1 MSIQP
6 GKQGLYDPQN
16 EHDACGVG
24 LVINIEGTKSHDI
37 IETGLRVLENM
48 RHRGAEGA
56 DNKTGDGA
64 GMMVQIPH
72 EFILLQGIPVPEKGR
87 YGTGLVFLPRDEVR
101 STACLNIIR
110 SMVEAEGLSL
120 MHVRDVPV
128 NSDILGETARETEPA
143 IKQLFITDP
152 HGLGDL
158 QRKLYMIRKKTESA
172 VARTYPDEPRC
183 CYVVSLSASNL
194 IYKGMLSSQQ
204 LRYYYTDLLNPYFT
218 SGIALV
224 HSRFSTNTFPTWDL
238 AQPFRLIGHN
248 GEINTI
254 QGNRSWMQTR
264 ESVLHP
270 EGLGDMADISPIV
283 QPGMSDSASLDNVIE
298 FFVMS
303 GMSLPHALAMLVP
316 ESYNDRNPISEN
328 LKGFYEYHSIWME
341 PWDGPA
347 AILFSDGR
355 YAGGML
361 DRNGLRPAR
370 YLITDRGTMII
381 ASETGVT
388 DIPASQI
395 REKGRLRP
403 GKMLMVDTQEGRILF
418 DEEIK
423 RSLEGGHPY
432 REWLEKNRIV
442 IDDVTSG
449 RKVPW
454 KVDNYLPLLRTFGY
468 TKEDVDRILKPM
480 GSDGA
485 EPLYSMGNDTPL
497 AILSHEPQR
506 LFNYFRQKFAQ
517 VTNPPIDPL
526 REDLVMS
533 IASYIG
539 AVDGNALQPSPQMC
553 KVVKLTSPVLTN
565 WAIDILRNLRY
576 KGFRTHDVQMTYSPA
591 GGGRAL
597 EKGVVKMC
605 LEAEAAVDDG
615 CNYVILTDRGV
626 GAHNAPIPSLLAL
639 SAVHH
644 HLIKKRKR
652 SQIALIVETGEAREI
667 MHIALLFGYGAS
679 AVNPYMAFAILG
691 SLVEKHEIYLDYQTA
706 EKNYVKAVNKG
717 MLKIMSKMGIS
728 TIRSYRGAKLFDA
741 VGLSREL
748 VGRFFE
754 GTASPIGGAGLEE
767 IAAEAAAAHRAGF
780 PQAGNMISPSAVGI
794 DAVSESENTPQAK
807 SRGQEGRSI
816 AAGAGNRAKT
826 LVSGDTCEADS
837 NTSPD
842 GSPDGSCKVNTRKAA
857 GGAEAGEP
865 AGNTAGTTRS
875 SKSAVAARAA
885 DSAAKPTTT
894 AVGDGAAAGR
904 LSGQTAG
911 RTTDAGNESDLDNL
925 GIYGY
930 RRGGEKH
937 AWSPEAIKTLQAATR
952 SGDYA
957 KYREFTTIV
966 EGGEQPAFIRDL
978 FELPSSPI
986 DISEV
991 EPAEN
996 ILRRFSSGA
1005 MSFGSISG
1013 EAHEAIALAMNAVGG
1028 RSNTGEGGEP
1038 ERETDSLD
1046 GISNRSA
1053 VKQVAS
1059 GRFGV
1064 TARYLT
1070 DADEIQIKVAQGA
1083 KPGEGGQLPGYK
1095 VDELIARTRHS
1106 VPGITLISPPP
1117 HHDIYSIE
1125 DLAQLIFDLKNANP
1139 KARISVKLV
1148 SESGVG
1154 TVAAGVA
1161 KAKADVIL
1169 ISGSEGGTGASP
1181 MSSVRHAGLPLE
1193 IGLAEAQQTL
1203 VLNNLRGSVVL
1214 QADGQFKTGRD
1225 IVISAMLGAEE
1236 FGFATSLLIVLGCMM
1251 VRRCHLNT
1259 CPVGVATQDP
1269 ELRKRYKGNYKYLV
1283 NYLRFVAEDV
1293 REHLAAMG
1301 LRSLDELVGRADLLR
1316 QKKIVTDIT
1325 GKRDFGKRDH
1335 TGTEG
1340 IASAK
1345 TSEKTAL
1352 QNDTD
1357 EVLALNGNTTD
1368 AGTDNTSDVPADTA
1382 PTGDI
1387 FLGKA
1392 SSIDLSDL
1400 LHIPEGC
1407 AGHAVRKEGDGL
1419 HPLPAVMDRSITAMA
1434 TPALEKG
1441 LPVMLDFE
1449 IRNTDRSVGAYLSG
1463 RVTEQTGG
1471 KGLADDTLKVSFHGS
1486 AGQSFASFLCK
1497 GITFTL
1503 RGDANDYLAKGLS
1516 GGRVIITPPEGTLF
1530 APENNIIAGNTILYG
1545 ATSGEVY
1552 INGQVGERFCVRNSG
1567 ALAVAEGAGDH
1578 CCEYMTGGVTVILG
1592 RTGRNFAAGMSGGM
1606 AYVWD
1611 PDGEFDFY
1619 CNMEM
1624 VELSLIEDA
1633 IERNYLHGVVSRHYY
1648 HTGSPLAKRML
1659 EDWDAYC
1666 AQFLKVIPIE
1676 YKAIMAARGNDKKK
1690 I

>member
-1 MSIQP
+1 MNIQP

-24 LVINIEGTKSHDI
+24 LVINIEGTKSHEI
-37 IETGLRVLENM
+37 VETGLRVLENM

-87 YGTGLVFLPRDEVR
+87 YGTGIVFLPVDENR
-101 STACLNIIR
+101 QASCLNIIR
-110 SMVEAEGLSL
+110 SAVTGEGLTL

-128 NSDILGETARETEPA
+128 DSTILGQTARETEPA
-143 IKQLFITDP
+143 IKQLFVTDP
-152 HGLGDL
+152 HGLRDL
-158 QRKLYMIRKKTESA
+158 PRKLYVIRKKIESA
-172 VARTYPDEPRC
+172 VAGAYPDDPKC
-183 CYVVSLSASNL
+183 CYVVSLSNSNL
-194 IYKGMLSSQQ
+194 VYKGMLSSQQ
-204 LRYYYTDLLNPYFT
+204 LRYYFTDLLNPYFT

-254 QGNRSWMQTR
+254 KGNRSWMETR
-264 ESVLHP
+264 QSVLHP
-270 EGLGDMADISPIV
+270 DGLGDMEVISPVV

-298 FFVMS
+298 FFMMS

-316 ESYNDRNPISEN
+316 ESYNDRNPIPED

-370 YLITDRGTMII
+370 YLITDSGTMII

-388 DIPASQI
+388 DIPASRI
-395 REKGRLRP
+395 KEKGRLTP
-403 GKMLMVDTQEGRILF
+403 GKMLMVDTLEGRILF

-423 RSLEGGHPY
+423 RSLSGEHPY

-454 KVDNYLPLLRTFGY
+454 KVDKYLPLLKTFGY
-468 TKEDVDRILKPM
+468 TQEEVDRILKPM
-480 GSDGA
+480 GAEGT

-497 AILSHEPQR
+497 AVLSRQPQR

-539 AVDGNALQPSPQMC
+539 AVDGNVLEPSPGMC

-565 WAIDILRNLRY
+565 RAIDILRNLRY
-576 KGFRTHDVQMTYSPA
+576 KGFRTHDIHMIFSPE

-597 EKGVVKMC
+597 EEGVMQLC
-605 LEAEAAVDDG
+605 LQAEEAVDDG
-615 CNYVILTDRGV
+615 CNYIILTDRSV
-626 GAHNAPIPSLLAL
+626 DASHAPIPSLMAL

-644 HLIKKRKR
+644 HLIRKRKR

-679 AVNPYMAFAILG
+679 AVNPYMAFAVLG
-691 SLVEKHEIYLDYQTA
+691 DLVERHGIYLDYATA
-706 EKNYVKAVNKG
+706 EKNYVSAVNKG

-741 VGLSREL
+741 IGLAAPL
-748 VGRFFE
+748 VEKYFE
-754 GTASPIGGAGLEE
+754 GTATPIGGAGIEE
-767 IAAEAAAAHRAGF
+767 LAAEAAAAHRAGF
-780 PQAGNMISPSAVGI
+780 P
-794 DAVSESENTPQAK
+794 ESEILSQKEGSETP
-807 SRGQEGRSI
+807 GRE
-816 AAGAGNRAKT
+816 
-826 LVSGDTCEADS
+826 SG
-837 NTSPD
+837 
-842 GSPDGSCKVNTRKAA
+842 
-857 GGAEAGEP
+857 
-865 AGNTAGTTRS
+865 
-875 SKSAVAARAA
+875 
-885 DSAAKPTTT
+885 
-894 AVGDGAAAGR
+894 
-904 LSGQTAG
+904 
-911 RTTDAGNESDLDNL
+911 LDNP

-937 AWSPEAIKTLQAATR
+937 IWSPDAIKALQAATR
-952 SGDYA
+952 TGNRD
-957 KYREFTTIV
+957 KYWEFTAMV
-966 EGGEQPAFIRDL
+966 EGGGDPAFIRDL
-978 FELPSSPI
+978 FTLPSSPI

-991 EPAEN
+991 EPAES
-996 ILRRFSSGA
+996 ILRRFTSGA

-1013 EAHEAIALAMNAVGG
+1013 PAHEAIALAMNAVGG

-1038 ERETDSLD
+1038 ERDTDGRD

-1059 GRFGV
+1059 ERFGV
-1064 TARYLT
+1064 TAHYLT
-1070 DADEIQIKVAQGA
+1070 DAEEIQIKVAQGA

-1095 VDELIARTRHS
+1095 VDGMIARTRHS
-1106 VPGITLISPPP
+1106 VPGISLISPPP

-1125 DLAQLIFDLKNANP
+1125 DLSQLIFDLKNVNP
-1139 KARISVKLV
+1139 RARISVKLV

-1169 ISGSEGGTGASP
+1169 ISGAEGGTGASP

-1236 FGFATSLLIVLGCMM
+1236 FGFATSLMVVLGCVMD
-1251 VRRCHLNT
+1251 RRCHLNT
-1259 CPVGVATQDP
+1259 CPVGIATQNP
-1269 ELRKRYKGNYKYLV
+1269 ELCKKYKGDYKFLI

-1301 LRSLDELVGRADLLR
+1301 YRSLDQIVGRADLLG
-1316 QKKIVTDIT
+1316 QMEVAVPEGDMTDR
-1325 GKRDFGKRDH
+1325 GPH
-1335 TGTEG
+1335 
-1340 IASAK
+1340 
-1345 TSEKTAL
+1345 EKL
-1352 QNDTD
+1352 YMR
-1357 EVLALNGNTTD
+1357 
-1368 AGTDNTSDVPADTA
+1368 
-1382 PTGDI
+1382 
-1387 FLGKA
+1387 KA
-1392 SSIDLSDL
+1392 ASIDLSAV
-1400 LHIPEGC
+1400 LHIPAGC
-1407 AGHAVRKEGDGL
+1407 TGHQVRRSTGEPT
-1419 HPLPAVMDRSITAMA
+1419 PLPSVTDRSIAAMA
-1434 TPALEKG
+1434 APALEKG

-1449 IRNTDRSVGAYLSG
+1449 IRNTDRSIGAYLSG
-1463 RVTEQTGG
+1463 RVTELTGG
-1471 KGLADDTLKVSFHGS
+1471 EGLSKDTLKVTFNGS
-1486 AGQSFASFLCK
+1486 AGQSFAAFLCR

-1503 RGDANDYLAKGLS
+1503 KGDVNDYLAKGLS
-1516 GGRVIITPPEGTLF
+1516 GGKVIITPPEGAAF
-1530 APENNIIAGNTILYG
+1530 PPEKNIIAGNTILYG

-1578 CCEYMTGGVTVILG
+1578 CCEYMTGGVAVILG
-1592 RTGRNFAAGMSGGM
+1592 PTGRNFAAGMSGGT

-1624 VELSLIEDA
+1624 VELSLLEDA
-1633 IERNYLHGVVSRHYY
+1633 IEKNYLHGIVSKHYY

-1659 EDWDAYC
+1659 EDWDSYYG
-1666 AQFLKVIPIE
+1666 QFLKIMPIE
-1676 YKAIMAARGNDKKK
+1676 YKAILSGKAG
-1690 I
+1690 IS